1 MTEKKPASSHKTI
14 AISLVAFLLLVP
26 IVYAA
31 WFNLEYKDTSLPQV
45 FLNGKSFV
53 GWSWADTKTLL
64 EGENAAKYKNG
75 IKLTYQD
82 KTFTV
87 LPAELGYEIDTEKSI
102 DQVFSYGHKEDLL
115 QSAKEQLSLISG
127 VVDFKNIVS
136 RKALL
141 IEENRWK
148 EISAIETPAQDFS
161 YKFNKGGFVP
171 VEAEEGFVIN
181 QDKLRQDIENNFIN
195 SKNDTI
201 ALELIKKESTISEDK
216 GQSALL
222 KAQSLLT
229 KEIVLTYNTNS
240 WKVTA
245 EDFGSWISF
254 AAKENS
260 DKTYTLSPAPA
271 TDQIKAYLVSIV
283 PQVNREPVNA
293 QLEFK
298 DDKVGVFSLSQNGIA
313 IDTEESAKKIS
324 ETIFQETNYATK
336 EKTDTAPA
344 TAEAI
349 TVELVVSKVTP
360 ELTTDNIDNM
370 GITSLL
376 ATGESDFH
384 GSTKSRVHNITV
396 GASKFNGVL
405 FGPGDTF
412 SFDTILGNVGA
423 KEGYLPELVIKQ
435 GKTIPEYGGG
445 LCQVSTTAFRAAV
458 SSGLEITER
467 TNHAYAVKY
476 YAPQGTDATIY
487 PPHPDLAFVN
497 NTPHYILIQTRM
509 AGTKL
514 YFDFYGTNDGR
525 KVETEGPVVYERGT
539 GGAMKTWWKQRVY
552 DKDGKLF
559 VEKTFYSNY
568 KSAALYPRTNPLE

>member
-1 MTEKKPASSHKTI
+1 MTEKKPASSRKTT
-14 AISLVAFLLLVP
+14 AILLVAFLLLIP

-45 FLNGKSFV
+45 FLNGKSYV

-64 EGENAAKYKNG
+64 EGENAARYKDG
-75 IKLTYQD
+75 TRLTYQD

-87 LPAELGYEIDTEKSI
+87 LPAELGYKIDTEKSI
-102 DQVFSYGHKEDLL
+102 DRVFSYGHRDDLL
-115 QSAKEQLSLISG
+115 WSAKEQLSLVFG
-127 VVDFKNIVS
+127 AVDFQNIIS
-136 RKALL
+136 RKDFL

-161 YKFNKGGFVP
+161 YKFNKGGFVA
-171 VEAEEGFVIN
+171 VEAEEGFAIN
-181 QDKLRQDIENNFIN
+181 QDKLRQDIENNLIN
-195 SKNDTI
+195 SNNDAI
-201 ALELIKKESTISEDK
+201 ALELIKKVPTISEDK
-216 GQSALL
+216 NQIALL
-222 KAQSLLT
+222 KAKSLLA
-229 KEIVLTYNTNS
+229 KEIVLTYNASS

-254 AAKENS
+254 TAKE
-260 DKTYTLSPAPA
+260 DTLSPAPA
-271 TDQIKAYLVSIV
+271 TDRIKDYLISIV

-293 QLEFK
+293 QLEFVGG
-298 DDKVGVFSLSQNGIA
+298 KVAIFSLSQDGIA
-313 IDTEESAKKIS
+313 INTEESAKKIG
-324 ETIFQETNYATK
+324 EAIFQETNYTAK
-336 EKTDTAPA
+336 EKTATAPE

-349 TVELVVSKVTP
+349 TVELVVNKVTP

-384 GSTKSRVHNITV
+384 GSTKSRIHNITV
-396 GASKFNGVL
+396 GAAKFNGALV
-405 FGPGDTF
+405 GPGDTF
-412 SFDTILGNVGA
+412 SFNAILGNVGA
-423 KEGYLPELVIKQ
+423 KEGYLPELVIKKGQ
-435 GKTIPEYGGG
+435 TIPEYGGG

-458 SSGLEITER
+458 SSGLLIKER

-497 NTPHYILIQTRM
+497 NTPNYILIQTHIT
-509 AGTKL
+509 GTKL